1 MAKINDINEMY
12 NDKRKVKY
20 YTKKIINS
28 SAKIG
33 DDEFYTENLQEYLER
48 VIEICNTE
56 GKPALVTLKFP
67 VSKFVKLYD
76 LTLPIF
82 PVAVEKRLKDKDFRL
97 EFFGYA
103 TDEKV
108 RDLLQND
115 IDSKKYDLADETS
128 KAATRMV
135 EVVRRE
141 LLEQYLTQKK
151 WQRPNKEILSYIEG
165 LSIMQPLRL
174 DKVSPEQIL
183 GPVDISDYFQIPN
196 PTEED
201 LDKQFDFV
209 ENLSKTSQ
217 HSPNHPYYLINIDG
231 KLYVAGTRVGRT
243 EKEILANA
251 KFERLASRFQSTID
265 DRIRLIDRYKRHHIV
280 KLPKSKETTAVGPT
294 NE

>member
-1 MAKINDINEMY
+1 MKLDRNNEY
-12 NDKRKVKY
+12 YFDKRKVKY
-20 YTKKIINS
+20 YTIKITNMHTEKGS
-28 SAKIG
+28 
-33 DDEFYTENLQEYLER
+33 DEFYSENLESRLCD
-48 VIEICNTE
+48 IIKISNAE
-56 GKPALVTLKFP
+56 GKPAIVTVEFP

-97 EFFGYA
+97 EYFGYA

-108 RDLLQND
+108 RDLLQGD
-115 IDSKKYDLADETS
+115 IDSKKYNLADETS

-183 GPVDISDYFQIPN
+183 GPINISNYFQVPY

-217 HSPNHPYYLINIDG
+217 NSPTHPYYLINIDS
-231 KLYVAGTRVGRT
+231 KLYVAGTRIGST

-251 KFERLASRFQSTID
+251 KFERLASKFQSTID
-265 DRIRLIDRYKRHHIV
+265 DRISLIDRYKRHHIV
-280 KLPKSKETTAVGPT
+280 KLPKSKETTIVGPT